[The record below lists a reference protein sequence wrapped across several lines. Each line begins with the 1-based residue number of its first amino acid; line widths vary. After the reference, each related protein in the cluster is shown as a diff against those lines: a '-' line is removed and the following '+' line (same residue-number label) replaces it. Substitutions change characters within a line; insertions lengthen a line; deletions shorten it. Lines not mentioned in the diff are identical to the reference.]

1 MLNGLLLSWAKQEDL
16 RLLYKQRCPE
26 KPGWFLLLLPLLKWM
41 GYMGWLKGPSR
52 SQSPGSSS
60 QGRKMETGQ
69 KDCNPTLVQYFFC
82 ACLWWVAL
90 MITAEGR
97 ILENDTL
104 PCYQDTNNSNPFLPE
119 GYLRISVHSHY
130 TALHSHSWQT
140 VHPYIHTQF
149 IVHTIFLKSIAQET
163 WVTYELP
170 PAWTNNNMTDLS
182 SAAVTVGAAWEV
194 AMAASKK
201 GTYIMNV

>member
-26 KPGWFLLLLPLLKWM
+26 KPGCFLLLLPLLKWM
-41 GYMGWLKGPSR
+41 GYMGWLKGSSR

-82 ACLWWVAL
+82 ARLWWVAL

-119 GYLRISVHSHY
+119 GYLRISVSY
-130 TALHSHSWQT
+130 TAI
-140 VHPYIHTQF
+140 PDRQF
-149 IVHTIFLKSIAQET
+149 IPISTLR
-163 WVTYELP
+163 
-170 PAWTNNNMTDLS
+170 LS
-182 SAAVTVGAAWEV
+182 FIQFFSRNTSDIWIT
-194 AMAASKK
+194 SCLDK
-201 GTYIMNV
+201 